1 MKRFAILLAI
11 AALFCVPAMAKADL
25 FDFSY
30 SGDGVTADGVLT
42 ATVTSPGAY
51 LITGITGE
59 RNGAPIT
66 FFEPGGP
73 AAFYYEDSVIDNVL
87 LVPGAPAF
95 LSSTQNSGFDFG
107 TADGLFN
114 PYYQPNNGTY
124 YEYRL
129 GSGNAPGIPISF
141 NVSADPVPV
150 PPSLLMLAPGLL
162 GLVGIR
168 KRFKA

>member
-87 LVPGAPAF
+87 LVP
-95 LSSTQNSGFDFG
+95 ST
-107 TADGLFN
+107 
-114 PYYQPNNGTY
+114 
-124 YEYRL
+124 RL
-129 GSGNAPGIPISF
+129 PK
-141 NVSADPVPV
+141 
-150 PPSLLMLAPGLL
+150 LHTE
-162 GLVGIR
+162 
-168 KRFKA
+168 